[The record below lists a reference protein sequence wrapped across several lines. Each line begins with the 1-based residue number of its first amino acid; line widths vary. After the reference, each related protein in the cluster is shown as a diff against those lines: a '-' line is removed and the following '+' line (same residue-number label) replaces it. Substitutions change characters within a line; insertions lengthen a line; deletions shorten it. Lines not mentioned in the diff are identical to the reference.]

1 MSLFIAEEWDW
12 MIIQGPFKFYDSM
25 IHNSPAIPELYN
37 KPSEYGHTL
46 SIHHGCI
53 SGPMR

>member
-46 SIHHGCI
+46 SIHRGCI